1 MNIIEGQ
8 LIAQDLKI
16 AIVVAR
22 FNEFIGS
29 KLVGGALDGLK
40 RHGVAEDAIDLAWVP
55 GATRRIRNPVGSA
68 KNGSFR
74 KI

>member
-29 KLVGGALDGLK
+29 KLVAISSS
-40 RHGVAEDAIDLAWVP
+40 VAMAV
-55 GATRRIRNPVGSA
+55 T
-68 KNGSFR
+68 
-74 KI
+74 

>member
-40 RHGVAEDAIDLAWVP
+40 RHGVSEDAIDLAWVP
-55 GATRRIRNPVGSA
+55 GGYVMPLVAD
-68 KNGSFR
+68 
-74 KI
+74 

>member
-22 FNEFIGS
+22 FNEFIGL
-29 KLVGGALDGLK
+29 KLVGGAG
-40 RHGVAEDAIDLAWVP
+40 RPETPWCV
-55 GATRRIRNPVGSA
+55 
-68 KNGSFR
+68 
-74 KI
+74 

>member
-29 KLVGGALDGLK
+29 KLVGGDITGLS
-40 RHGVAEDAIDLAWVP
+40 D
-55 GATRRIRNPVGSA
+55 
-68 KNGSFR
+68 SFR
-74 KI
+74 PPKNAASFEPDVESLSL